1 MSAIGAF
8 DAKNRLGQLLDAAER
23 GEETVITRHGRP
35 VARLIPALP
44 PFDRKAAHAALD
56 RIRARAR
63 GLATP
68 PSLEE
73 LRAWRDEGR
82 R

>member
-35 VARLIPALP
+35 VARLVPALP
-44 PFDRKAAHAALD
+44 AFDRKAALAALT

-63 GLATP
+63 TAASP
-68 PSLEE
+68 PSLDE

>member
-44 PFDRKAAHAALD
+44 AFDRKSAGAALD

-63 GLATP
+63 TVADR

-73 LRAWRDEGR
+73 IRAWRDEGR

>member
-35 VARLIPALP
+35 VARLIPAMP
-44 PFDRKAAHAALD
+44 TFDRKTAQAALD

-63 GLATP
+63 TVASPPGLD
-68 PSLEE
+68 EI
-73 LRAWRDEGR
+73 RAWRDEGR

>member
-1 MSAIGAF
+1 MNAVGAF

-35 VARLIPALP
+35 VARLIPAAQGP
-44 PFDRKAAHAALD
+44 DRDAARAAIARL
-56 RIRARAR
+56 RARAAALR
-63 GLATP
+63 PAV
-68 PSLEE
+68 SLDEI
-73 LRAWRDEGR
+73 LAWRDEGR